1 MKRGDLFGTW
11 HLDGRWPLLLWFS
24 THATSVLGA
33 RSTQSRTRV
42 ADREHPCKSVRES
55 VTVRH
60 FEEARFARRSFALA
74 AASVAL

>member
-1 MKRGDLFGTW
+1 MSRLNLA
-11 HLDGRWPLLLWFS
+11 HVMRARW
-24 THATSVLGA
+24 
-33 RSTQSRTRV
+33 RYV

-60 FEEARFARRSFALA
+60 FEEVRFARRSFALA